1 MTMILKRKGTDE
13 GERGEGRKKRGER
26 ERGERKGRLVEVIE
40 RNMTEAQ

>member
-1 MTMILKRKGTDE
+1 MTMILKRKRTDE

-26 ERGERKGRLVEVIE
+26 EREERKGRLVEVIE